1 MKVKCFNVE
10 TINYKDSNGNERT
23 LYKVWFNLSNGIG
36 WLMTSKP
43 TVAGSEVELK
53 LIPLNTQDVKT
64 NMRLG
69 LQIV

>member
-1 MKVKCFNVE
+1 MKLKCFNVE
-10 TINYKDSNGNERT
+10 TINYKDNNGNERT

-43 TVAGSEVELK
+43 TVAGAEVELK

-69 LQIV
+69 LQIA